1 MSDVRVSKLVRRLS
15 ILPAEFLA
23 QSLLLVSC
31 ALLAVIVSW
40 ILGWPLG
47 ATGVLVL
54 VACQTVRLVSLLK

>member
-1 MSDVRVSKLVRRLS
+1 MRDVRVSKLVRRLS
-15 ILPAEFLA
+15 ILPTEFLA

-54 VACQTVRLVSLLK
+54 VVCQAVRLVSLLK